1 MPRLLLFVAL
11 IACAALRAAE
21 PSLIT
26 VADLLQL
33 KQLDAPALSPDGRRV
48 VYAVKS
54 IEPRAD
60 TPGEWDYRTHL
71 WIAATDG
78 SAPPRQLTFGA
89 GNDGEP
95 VWSPQG
101 DRLAFTRSAERG
113 RGQVYLLPLDG
124 GEAAPLTK
132 AETGAARPRWSPDGK
147 RILFSSSLTPTQVRA
162 ALERAG
168 ADAAPGWGTERPARK
183 PNDTKAQ
190 ASRGRG
196 AETPARKGGS
206 TKGSGARGGGGGG
219 GGNAAPSSANATGGE
234 TASNALAGADGTLT
248 ERREWL
254 ARNEAAGDPRT
265 LTRLNF
271 LDERD
276 LNPDLTFTHIFVQD
290 ADPAAT
296 ATDLPPG
303 YVSYQGA
310 EWIRDGA
317 AILASGP
324 SRTDQHPDRV
334 ETSRLYRIDAAG
346 GGVGV
351 FLEMAGHSLA
361 NPLPSPD
368 GTRVAFTATR
378 GESFGYAP
386 AVVGVA
392 PVSGS
397 AGAKLL
403 TEALD
408 RSASSLRWRPDSSEI
423 LFVTPANGGFPLQAV
438 PAAGG
443 RVRRLTG
450 RKDAGVRAF
459 DVGRETLVQVVTEP
473 ANPAELHAGD
483 ANGAGA
489 KPVTRHNAAWV
500 AGRQLAAYE
509 EHSLKNDRGMDVQF
523 WTMRPTR
530 TTPGKRHPLLLQI
543 HGGPSAMWGPGE
555 ESMWFEFQYFAARG
569 FALVFANPR
578 GSGGYGEAFQRAN
591 HQDWGRGPAADVL
604 AAADFAARQSFV
616 DAERQVITGGSYG
629 GYLTVW
635 VIAHDQRFKA
645 AVAQRGVYD
654 LPTFFGEGNA
664 WRLVPRAFGGLPWEP
679 DTRRILERESPLTHV
694 AGIRTPLLIQ
704 HGDNDRRTGFVQSE
718 MLFRSLKVLGRDAEL
733 VRYPRA
739 SHEMSRSGE
748 TRHRLD
754 SLVRY
759 EEFFRRYVGED

>member
-1 MPRLLLFVAL
+1 MPRILLLIVL
-11 IACAALRAAE
+11 IACAASRAAE
-21 PSLIT
+21 PALIT
-26 VADLLQL
+26 AADLLKL

-54 IEPRAD
+54 IEPRAE

-78 SAPPRQLTFGA
+78 SSPPRQLTFGA
-89 GNDGEP
+89 GADADP

-101 DRLAFTRSAERG
+101 DRLAFTRAAERG
-113 RGQVYLLPLDG
+113 RGQVYLLPLEG

-132 AETGAARPRWSPDGK
+132 VETGASRPRWSPDGK
-147 RILFSSSLTPTQVRA
+147 RILFTSSLTPAQVRA
-162 ALERAG
+162 ALEKSG
-168 ADAAPGWGTERPARK
+168 ADAAPGWGTERPGRK
-183 PNDTKAQ
+183 PNDTKVQ

-196 AETPARKGGS
+196 AETPARKGGAG
-206 TKGSGARGGGGGG
+206 KGSGSRGSGGG
-219 GGNAAPSSANATGGE
+219 ATPTPTTATTGGSPE
-234 TASNALAGADGTLT
+234 GNTLAGADGTLA

-254 ARNEAAGDPRT
+254 ARNEAAGDPRL

-276 LNPDLTFTHIFVQD
+276 LNPDLTFTHIFAQD

-296 ATDLPPG
+296 AKDLTPG

-310 EWIRDGA
+310 EWTRDGA
-317 AILASGP
+317 AIVASGP

-334 ETSRLYRIDAAG
+334 ETSRLHRIDAAG
-346 GGVGV
+346 GGVDL
-351 FLEMAGHSLA
+351 FLEMAGYSLA
-361 NPLPSPD
+361 SPLPSPD
-368 GTRVAFTATR
+368 GAWVAFTATR

-392 PVSGS
+392 KAAGGT
-397 AGAKLL
+397 GAKLL

-408 RSASSLRWRPDSSEI
+408 RSAASLRWRPDGSEI

-438 PAAGG
+438 PVEGG
-443 RVRRLTG
+443 AVRRLTP
-450 RKDAGVRAF
+450 RTDTGVRGF
-459 DVGRETLVQVVTEP
+459 DVSRETLVQVLTEP

-483 ANGAGA
+483 AKGAGA
-489 KPVTRHNAAWV
+489 KPLTRHNAAWV
-500 AGRQLAAYE
+500 SDRRLSAYE

-604 AAADFAARQSFV
+604 AAADFAARQDFV
-616 DAERQVITGGSYG
+616 DPARQVITGGSYG
-629 GYLTVW
+629 GYLTAW

-679 DTRRILERESPLTHV
+679 ETRRILERESPLTHV

-748 TRHRLD
+748 PRHRLD

-759 EEFFRRYVGED
+759 EEFFRRHVGEE

>member
-1 MPRLLLFVAL
+1 MPRRLLFIVL
-11 IACAALRAAE
+11 VACAALRAAE
-21 PSLIT
+21 PSLIS
-26 VADLLQL
+26 VPDLLKL
-33 KQLDAPALSPDGRRV
+33 KQLDAPALSPDGKRV
-48 VYAVKS
+48 VYVVKS

-89 GNDGEP
+89 GNDGDP
-95 VWSPQG
+95 VWSPEG
-101 DRLAFTRSAERG
+101 DRLAFTRAAERG
-113 RGQVYLLPLDG
+113 RGQIHVLPLGG

-147 RILFSSSLTPTQVRA
+147 RILFSSSLTPAQVRT

-168 ADAAPGWGTERPARK
+168 ADAAPGWGTERPGRK

-190 ASRGRG
+190 TSRGRS

-206 TKGSGARGGGGGG
+206 AKGSGSRGSSGHGTASSVTASGGGAEG
-219 GGNAAPSSANATGGE
+219 
-234 TASNALAGADGTLT
+234 NALAGADGSLA

-254 ARNEAAGDPRT
+254 ARNEASGDPRS

-276 LNPDLTFTHIFVQD
+276 LNPDLTYAHVFVQE

-296 ATDLPPG
+296 AKDLTPG

-310 EWIRDGA
+310 EWTHDGA

-334 ETSRLYRIDAAG
+334 ETSRLHRIDAAG

-351 FLEMAGHSLA
+351 FLEMAGYSLA
-361 NPLPSPD
+361 NPLTSPD
-368 GTRVAFTATR
+368 GTQVAFTATR
-378 GESFGYAP
+378 GEAFGYAP

-392 PVSGS
+392 PVSGGT
-397 AGAKLL
+397 GAKLL

-408 RSASSLRWRPDSSEI
+408 RSAGSLRWRPDGSEI
-423 LFVTPANGGFPLQAV
+423 LFVTPSNGGFPLQAAPV
-438 PAAGG
+438 NGG
-443 RVRRLTG
+443 AVRRLTP
-450 RKDAGVRAF
+450 RPDTGVRAF
-459 DVGRETLVQVVTEP
+459 DIGRETLVQVVTEP

-483 ANGAGA
+483 GTGGGA
-489 KPVTRHNAAWV
+489 KPLTRHNAAWI
-500 AGRQLAAYE
+500 AGRQLAGYE

-591 HQDWGRGPAADVL
+591 HQNWGHGPAADVL
-604 AAADFAARQSFV
+604 AAADFAARQDFV
-616 DAERQVITGGSYG
+616 DPVRQVITGGSYG

-679 DTRRILERESPLTHV
+679 ATRRILERESPLTHV

-718 MLFRSLKVLGRDAEL
+718 MLFRSLKVLGREAEL

-748 TRHRLD
+748 PRQRLD

-759 EEFFRRYVGED
+759 EEFFRRYIGEE